1 MNKTTDSQKKATKKW
16 VENNREHSNYLKYR
30 SCAKTFINNR
40 ATLEDLEE
48 LTKIILKK
56 KIELMKNRWY
66 NRNILKIVVV
76 INTNNFV

>member
-1 MNKTTDSQKKATKKW
+1 MDKTSKVKECQKKATKKLA
-16 VENNREHSNYLKYR
+16 EKNREHSNYLKYR

-56 KIELMKNRWY
+56 KIELMKNR
-66 NRNILKIVVV
+66 
-76 INTNNFV
+76 

>member
-1 MNKTTDSQKKATKKW
+1 MNKTNINKTTDSQKKATKKW

-48 LTKIILKK
+48 ISKMILEK
-56 KIELMKNRWY
+56 KIELMKNR
-66 NRNILKIVVV
+66 
-76 INTNNFV
+76 